1 MLTSQ
6 SECLCD
12 LCGFKAN
19 GSPVFL
25 VYRTENVGQGQARV
39 ITARCPDGAGW
50 GGNKAAR
57 LMRTVLCSDLYVNCS
72 INIPAISQTST
83 QKDTLSACV

>member
-39 ITARCPDGAGW
+39 INARCPDGAGW
-50 GGNKAAR
+50 GGIKQQ
-57 LMRTVLCSDLYVNCS
+57 D
-72 INIPAISQTST
+72 
-83 QKDTLSACV
+83 